1 MHERAPARHAGPVTL
16 DAIRQRDP
24 AFDQTRFLSRA
35 EAVLALVMR
44 ARAES
49 HPEWALTVVSDD
61 VALRLRT
68 EMEALKAAGRRQ
80 VHQGVRVRSAEIV
93 EAAADDRRDTIAVR
107 FSLEGAAYE
116 AEAGGKPVEGA
127 TKDRRRW
134 AEVWWFQRRAGTTTA
149 ADDAPLDRCPSC
161 GAPLAATAQGTCAYC
176 QHKLA
181 DPTTWVLT
189 RISDTASTPHAAFSG
204 ITIDTS
210 GMAEATSKVGRIVG
224 LVTLLV
230 VVLIIG
236 GVVAGIVAA
245 TRTTRDVADA
255 FRSASEPTL
264 PPGVTLPP
272 GMTMPRAGPT
282 GPTSTGFVTPV
293 ANPRVRAPVND
304 LAAAAAAVQAKA
316 GRPLMLSDIHLYP
329 DGRII
334 FEVQA
339 LDDPTGADNF
349 VWKGGTVTGP
359 EQSSIGVKPADLY
372 PLAGLELS
380 NLAKLC
386 DAALG
391 AVGIPDGVI
400 DSPYLLKINRGLTWY
415 IPVQSESR
423 SSNKK
428 TYWVAPDGSKPAVF

>member
-1 MHERAPARHAGPVTL
+1 MARWTTVTL
-16 DAIRQRDP
+16 DAIRRGDP

-49 HPEWALTVVSDD
+49 HPEWAVTVVSTD
-61 VALRLRT
+61 VAMRMRT
-68 EMEALKAAGRRQ
+68 EMEAQRAAGRKQ
-80 VHQGVRVRSAEIV
+80 VHEGVRVRTAEIV
-93 EAAADDRRDTIAVR
+93 EAATDDRRDTIAVR

-116 AEAGGKPVEGA
+116 AGADGKPVPGA
-127 TKDRRRW
+127 NRDRRRW

-161 GAPLAATAQGTCAYC
+161 GAPLAATVEGACAYC

-189 RISDTASTPHAAFSG
+189 RISDAASAPRMAGSS
-204 ITIDTS
+204 ITIDAS
-210 GMAEATSKVGRIVG
+210 GLGDATSRVGRAVG
-224 LVTLLV
+224 VITLLV
-230 VVLIIG
+230 VVLVIG
-236 GVVAGIVAA
+236 GVAAGIVAA
-245 TRTTRDVADA
+245 TRATKEVANA
-255 FRSASEPTL
+255 FNSTKEVVAPTLPPGITL
-264 PPGVTLPP
+264 PPGVTMP
-272 GMTMPRAGPT
+272 GRSGATT
-282 GPTSTGFVTPV
+282 TTGFVTPV
-293 ANPRVRAPVND
+293 TNSRVRAPVND
-304 LAAAAAAVQAKA
+304 LTAAAAAVQAKA

-339 LDDPTGADNF
+339 LDDPNGADTF
-349 VWKGGTVTGP
+349 EWKGGTVTGP
-359 EQSSIGVKPADLY
+359 EQRPIGIKAADLY
-372 PLAGLELS
+372 PLAGLQVS

-386 DAALG
+386 DAAL
-391 AVGIPDGVI
+391 AAAGIPDGVI
-400 DSPYLLKINRGLTWY
+400 DSPYLLKISRGLTWY

-423 SSNKK
+423 SSTRK